1 MVGSP
6 QGDSSPAHASSSL
19 LHRDAQASSLDLSP
33 IRTLAHHSLLALLDQ
48 IAEPKTLLL
57 DAHLAGPLGLVCD
70 VGSLRAHG
78 VERMFWLEEPKFT
91 SGQTDKDKMK
101 DLQKDVNAPT
111 RAVVYICRPSLSL
124 IRVIAGEL

>member
-6 QGDSSPAHASSSL
+6 QGGSSPALATSSL
-19 LHRDAQASSLDLSP
+19 PHRDAQLFSLDLSP

-78 VERMFWLEEPKFT
+78 VERMFWLEEPKLA
-91 SGQTDKDKMK
+91 SGQTDEDKMK
-101 DLQKDVNAPT
+101 GLQKDVNAPT

-124 IRVIAGEL
+124 IRVIAGE